1 MTESTRAA
9 GRDGPAEPR
18 PFTTPAPQLFRPFWR
33 SRRAAAVAGILFGV
47 LLLTAMVMTRIALSD
62 SSLDVLQS
70 DLQRRNLIRW
80 SLGLVP
86 FAGIAF
92 LWFIGVIREQL
103 GSVED
108 RLFSTVFLGSGL
120 LFLAMLFVGAIMST
134 SLVDML
140 DRPGVDGVLWEFGR
154 DNAQG
159 LFGVYAMRMAA
170 VFTASVSTVGMRAA
184 AMPRWVSFLGYLVA
198 LVLLVASSGQ
208 PWLQLAFPTWVLL
221 VSVVILVRST
231 RPAVTAAAPKDTPD
245 G

>member
-1 MTESTRAA
+1 MSTEA
-9 GRDGPAEPR
+9 PA
-18 PFTTPAPQLFRPFWR
+18 LFRPFWR
-33 SRRAAAVAGILFGV
+33 TRRAAAIAGILFGV
-47 LLLTAMVMTRIALSD
+47 LLLTAMVMTRIALD
-62 SSLDVLQS
+62 EGSLDLLQS
-70 DLQRRNLIRW
+70 EPQRRSLIQL
-80 SLGLVP
+80 SLNLVP

-103 GSVED
+103 GAVED

-120 LFLAMLFVGAIMST
+120 LFLAMLFVGAITST
-134 SLVDML
+134 SLLEML
-140 DRPGVDGVLWEFGR
+140 DRPNLNAVVWDYGR

-170 VFTASVSTVGMRAA
+170 VFTLSVSTVGMRAA

-208 PWLQLAFPTWVLL
+208 PWLQLAFPAWVLM
-221 VSVVILVRST
+221 VSIVILVRSS
-231 RPAVTAAAPKDTPD
+231 RPSAQDIPD